1 MNINQNFTLSLSD
14 LADTF
19 NVSSNHLNT
28 LIKKYTNKPVK
39 SHIKEKMIAQ
49 AKNLLIHS
57 DLEIKEVAYTL
68 GFNYPQY
75 FNRAFKQSVGIT
87 PGEFRLEFAY

>member
-1 MNINQNFTLSLSD
+1 MLSLTD
-14 LADTF
+14 IAETF
-19 NVSSNHLNT
+19 SVSSNHLNT

-39 SHIKEKMIAQ
+39 SHLKEKMIAQ

-57 DLEIKEVAYTL
+57 DLEIKEVAYSL

-75 FNRAFKQSVGIT
+75 FNRAFKQSVGKT
-87 PGEFRLEFAY
+87 PNEFRLEFAF

>member
-1 MNINQNFTLSLSD
+1 
-14 LADTF
+14 
-19 NVSSNHLNT
+19 
-28 LIKKYTNKPVK
+28 
-39 SHIKEKMIAQ
+39 MIAQ

-57 DLEIKEVAYTL
+57 DLEIKEIAYTL